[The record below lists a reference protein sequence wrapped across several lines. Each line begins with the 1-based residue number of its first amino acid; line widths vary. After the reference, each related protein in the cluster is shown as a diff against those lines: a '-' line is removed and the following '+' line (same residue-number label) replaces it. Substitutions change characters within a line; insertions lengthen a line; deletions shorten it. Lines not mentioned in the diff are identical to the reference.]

1 MIIQNKIS
9 ISVCLTVHG
18 HSIYLEKQ
26 LESIFLQSQKIDELI
41 VFEDFS
47 LKKSPKRFIESE
59 CYNKDINLKYKSSK
73 KNLGPAESF
82 RNAILAS
89 SGDIIILSDH
99 DDIWAKDRV
108 YNSLESHRAN
118 DFVIVNGY
126 KFKTDTD
133 LKSKKKI
140 KLNRIYNNQEV
151 KLIPLLFKN
160 NIIGAT
166 ISFKGDVARS
176 IASKISFYPMHDW
189 VLIISFLILRKK
201 IDFINRDLIF
211 YRRHDST
218 YTGIKKNSI
227 FKMFKYRVFIIY
239 SLIKIIIFNK
249 ILSVK

>member
-59 CYNKDINLKYKSSK
+59 CYKKNINLEYKSSK

-89 SGDIIILSDH
+89 TGDIIILSDH

-108 YNSLESHRAN
+108 YNALESHRAN

-126 KFKTDTD
+126 KFRSNAD
-133 LKSKKKI
+133 LKSKKINLNKI
-140 KLNRIYNNQEV
+140 YKNQEV

-160 NIIGAT
+160 TIIGAT

-189 VLIISFLILRKK
+189 VLIISFLTLRKK

-239 SLIKIIIFNK
+239 SLIKIIIVNK
-249 ILSVK
+249 ILSLK